1 MFKSIIRT
9 HNMKPKYWNKGV
21 IHLSNNDKVL
31 KKIIDKFP
39 NQSLKLNNNSFHALI
54 NSIIGQQIS
63 VSAANSM
70 KTKLFSLKKNITPL
84 TIKNIKKTDL
94 RKCGLS
100 KQKILYI
107 NNIAIFFL
115 ENKKFIKE
123 ISKNDD
129 LSIREKL
136 IEIKGIGNW
145 TVDMFL
151 LFTHGSSDIF
161 PSGDLGFIKAI
172 SKHYK
177 KDLPL
182 SDKFLKKL
190 QRKWSPYSSIATWY
204 LWRSLDP
211 IPVSY

>member
-1 MFKSIIRT
+1 
-9 HNMKPKYWNKGV
+9 MKPKYWNKGK
-21 IHLSNNDKVL
+21 IHLSNKDKVL
-31 KKIIDKFP
+31 KKIIDQFS
-39 NQSLKLNNNSFHALI
+39 NQSLQLNDNSFHALI

-70 KTKLFSLKKNITPL
+70 KKKLFTLKRNITPR
-84 TIKNIKKTDL
+84 TIKNIKKNDL

-107 NNIAIFFL
+107 NNIADFFL
-115 ENKKFIKE
+115 LNKEFINKLN
-123 ISKNDD
+123 KVND
-129 LSIREKL
+129 LEIREKL

-145 TVDMFL
+145 TIDMFL
-151 LFTHGSSDIF
+151 IFTLGSSNIF
-161 PSGDLGFIKAI
+161 PSGDLGFVKAI

-177 KDLPL
+177 KDLPI
-182 SDKFLKKL
+182 SEKFLSKL
-190 QRKWSPYSSIATWY
+190 YKRWSPYSSIATWY

>member
-1 MFKSIIRT
+1 
-9 HNMKPKYWNKGV
+9 MKPKYWNKG
-21 IHLSNNDKVL
+21 IIYLSNKDKVL
-31 KKIIDKFP
+31 KKIIDQFP
-39 NQSLKLNNNSFHALI
+39 KQSLNLNDNSFHALI

-70 KTKLFSLKKNITPL
+70 KKKLFALKRNITPR
-84 TIKNIKKTDL
+84 TIKNIKKIDFK
-94 RKCGLS
+94 KCGLS

-107 NNIAIFFL
+107 NNIANFFL
-115 ENKKFIKE
+115 ENKKFINE
-123 ISKNDD
+123 INKADD
-129 LSIREKL
+129 LYIRENL
-136 IEIKGIGNW
+136 IQIKGIGNW

-151 LFTHGSSDIF
+151 IFTHGSSNIF
-161 PSGDLGFIKAI
+161 PTGDLGFIKAI

-182 SDKFLKKL
+182 DDKFLSSLL
-190 QRKWSPYSSIATWY
+190 QRWSPYSSIATWY

>member
-1 MFKSIIRT
+1 
-9 HNMKPKYWNKGV
+9 MKPKYWNKGKTY
-21 IHLSNNDKVL
+21 LSNKDRVL
-31 KKIIDKFP
+31 KRIIDQYP
-39 NQSLKLNNNSFHALI
+39 NQSLKLNENSFHALI

-63 VSAANSM
+63 VAAANSM
-70 KTKLFSLKKNITPL
+70 KNKLFSLKKNITPK
-84 TIKNIKKTDL
+84 TIKNIKKNDL
-94 RKCGLS
+94 SKCGLS

-107 NNIAIFFL
+107 NNIADFFL
-115 ENKKFIKE
+115 ENKKFTNE
-123 ISKNDD
+123 IHKLEDQY
-129 LSIREKL
+129 IREKL

-151 LFTHGSSDIF
+151 IFTHGSSNIF
-161 PSGDLGFIKAI
+161 PTGDLGFIKAI

-182 SDKFLKKL
+182 DDKFLSRL
-190 QRKWSPYSSIATWY
+190 HNRWSPYSSIATWY

>member
-1 MFKSIIRT
+1 
-9 HNMKPKYWNKGV
+9 MKPSYWNKG
-21 IHLSNNDKVL
+21 IKYLSNKDKVL
-31 KKIIDKFP
+31 KGIIDQFP

-70 KTKLFSLKKNITPL
+70 KTKLFSLKVSITPRV
-84 TIKNIKKTDL
+84 IKNFKNSDL
-94 RKCGLS
+94 RNCGLS

-107 NNIAIFFL
+107 NNIADFFL
-115 ENKKFIKE
+115 NNKKFIGE
-123 ISKNDD
+123 ISKLDD
-129 LSIREKL
+129 ETVREHL
-136 IEIKGIGNW
+136 IKIKGIGNW

-151 LFTHGSSDIF
+151 LFTHGSSNIF
-161 PSGDLGFIKAI
+161 PSGDLGFVKAI

-182 SDKFLKKL
+182 SEKIKFKL
-190 QRKWSPYSSIATWY
+190 YKKWSPYSSVATWY

>member
-1 MFKSIIRT
+1 MQ
-9 HNMKPKYWNKGV
+9 PKYWNKGK
-21 IHLSNNDKVL
+21 ILLSNKDKVL
-31 KKIIDKFP
+31 KKIIEQFP
-39 NQSLKLNNNSFHALI
+39 NQSLQLNDNSFQALI

-70 KTKLFSLKKNITPL
+70 KNKLFALKKNITPR
-84 TIKNIKKTDL
+84 TIKNIKKTEFK
-94 RKCGLS
+94 KCGLS

-107 NNIAIFFL
+107 NNIADFFL
-115 ENKKFIKE
+115 TNKQFINQIYKTNDQE
-123 ISKNDD
+123 IRK
-129 LSIREKL
+129 KL

-151 LFTHGSSDIF
+151 LFTHGSSNIF
-161 PSGDLGFIKAI
+161 PSGDLGFLKAI

-182 SDKFLKKL
+182 SEKFLSTLHK
-190 QRKWSPYSSIATWY
+190 RWSPYSSIATWY

>member
-1 MFKSIIRT
+1 
-9 HNMKPKYWNKGV
+9 MKPKYWNKGK
-21 IHLSNNDKVL
+21 ILLSNKDKVL
-31 KKIIDKFP
+31 KKIIQQFP
-39 NQSLKLNNNSFHALI
+39 NQSLQLNDNSFQALI

-70 KTKLFSLKKNITPL
+70 KNKLFALKKNITPR

-94 RKCGLS
+94 KKCGLS

-107 NNIAIFFL
+107 NNIADFFL
-115 ENKKFIKE
+115 TNKKFINQINKTDDQE
-123 ISKNDD
+123 IRK
-129 LSIREKL
+129 KL

-151 LFTHGSSDIF
+151 LFTHGSSNIF
-161 PSGDLGFIKAI
+161 PSGDLGFLKAI

-182 SDKFLKKL
+182 SEKFLSTLHK
-190 QRKWSPYSSIATWY
+190 RWSPYSSIATWY

>member
-1 MFKSIIRT
+1 M
-9 HNMKPKYWNKGV
+9 
-21 IHLSNNDKVL
+21 
-31 KKIIDKFP
+31 KKIIDQFS
-39 NQSLKLNNNSFHALI
+39 NQSLQLNDNSFHALI

-70 KTKLFSLKKNITPL
+70 KKKLFALKRNISPRTIKNLKKN
-84 TIKNIKKTDL
+84 DL
-94 RKCGLS
+94 KKCGLS

-107 NNIAIFFL
+107 NNIADFFL
-115 ENKKFIKE
+115 QNKEFVNQLNKA
-123 ISKNDD
+123 ND
-129 LSIREKL
+129 LEIREKL

-151 LFTHGSSDIF
+151 IFTHGSSNIF
-161 PSGDLGFIKAI
+161 PSGDLGFVKAI

-182 SDKFLKKL
+182 NDKFLSTLFK
-190 QRKWSPYSSIATWY
+190 RWSPYSSMATWY

>member
-1 MFKSIIRT
+1 
-9 HNMKPKYWNKGV
+9 MKPMYWNKGV
-21 IHLSNNDKVL
+21 IYLSNKDKVL
-31 KKIIDKFP
+31 KKIIDQFP
-39 NQSLKLNNNSFHALI
+39 KQSLILNDNSFHALI

-70 KTKLFSLKKNITPL
+70 KKKLFALKKNITPR
-84 TIKNIKKTDL
+84 TIKNIKKIDL
-94 RKCGLS
+94 KKCGLS

-107 NNIAIFFL
+107 NNIADFFI
-115 ENKKFIKE
+115 ENKKFIYE
-123 ISKNDD
+123 IDKAEDQY
-129 LSIREKL
+129 IREKL

-151 LFTHGSSDIF
+151 IFTHGSSNIF
-161 PSGDLGFIKAI
+161 PTGDLGFIKAI

-182 SDKFLKKL
+182 DDNFLSTLLK
-190 QRKWSPYSSIATWY
+190 RWSPYSSIATWY

>member
-1 MFKSIIRT
+1 
-9 HNMKPKYWNKGV
+9 MKPKYWNKG
-21 IHLSNNDKVL
+21 IIYLSNKDKVL
-31 KKIIDKFP
+31 KKIIDQFP
-39 NQSLKLNNNSFHALI
+39 KQSLNLNDNSFHALI

-70 KTKLFSLKKNITPL
+70 KKKLFALKRNITPR
-84 TIKNIKKTDL
+84 TIKNIKKIDFK
-94 RKCGLS
+94 KCGLS

-107 NNIAIFFL
+107 NNIANFFL
-115 ENKKFIKE
+115 ENKKFINE
-123 ISKNDD
+123 INKADD
-129 LSIREKL
+129 IYIRENL
-136 IEIKGIGNW
+136 IQIKGIGNW

-151 LFTHGSSDIF
+151 IFTHGSSNIF
-161 PSGDLGFIKAI
+161 PTGDLGFIKAI

-182 SDKFLKKL
+182 DDKFLSNLLK
-190 QRKWSPYSSIATWY
+190 RWSPYSSVATWY

>member
-1 MFKSIIRT
+1 
-9 HNMKPKYWNKGV
+9 MKPKYWNKGK
-21 IHLSNNDKVL
+21 IYLSNKDKVL
-31 KKIIDKFP
+31 KKIIDQFP
-39 NQSLKLNNNSFHALI
+39 NQYLKLNNNSFHALI

-70 KTKLFSLKKNITPL
+70 KSKLFSLKNNITPRTL
-84 TIKNIKKTDL
+84 KNLKNNQLK
-94 RKCGLS
+94 KCGLS

-107 NNIAIFFL
+107 NNISEFFL
-115 ENKKFIKE
+115 KNKKFIKE
-123 ISKNDD
+123 MGKVEDELIQ
-129 LSIREKL
+129 EKL

-145 TVDMFL
+145 TIDMFL
-151 LFTHGSSDIF
+151 LFTHGSSNIF

-182 SDKFLKKL
+182 TDKFLFNLFK
-190 QRKWSPYSSIATWY
+190 KWSPYSSIATWY

-211 IPVSY
+211 LPVSY

>member
-1 MFKSIIRT
+1 
-9 HNMKPKYWNKGV
+9 MKPKYWNKGK
-21 IHLSNNDKVL
+21 IYLSNKDRVL
-31 KKIIDKFP
+31 KKIIDQFP
-39 NQSLKLNNNSFHALI
+39 KQSLILNNNSFHALI

-70 KTKLFSLKKNITPL
+70 KKKLFALKENITPR
-84 TIKNIKKTDL
+84 TIKNIKKIDL
-94 RKCGLS
+94 KKCGLS

-107 NNIAIFFL
+107 NNIADFFI
-115 ENKKFIKE
+115 ENKKFIYE
-123 ISKNDD
+123 IDKVEDQY
-129 LSIREKL
+129 IREKL

-151 LFTHGSSDIF
+151 IFTHGSSNIY
-161 PSGDLGFIKAI
+161 PTGDLGFIKAI

-182 SDKFLKKL
+182 DDNFLSTLLK
-190 QRKWSPYSSIATWY
+190 RWSPYSSIATWY

>member
-1 MFKSIIRT
+1 
-9 HNMKPKYWNKGV
+9 MKPKYWNKGV
-21 IHLSNNDKVL
+21 IYLSNKDKVL
-31 KKIIDKFP
+31 KKIIDQFP
-39 NQSLKLNNNSFHALI
+39 KQSLILNDNSFHALI

-70 KTKLFSLKKNITPL
+70 KKKLFALKKNITPR
-84 TIKNIKKTDL
+84 TIKNIKKIDL
-94 RKCGLS
+94 KKCGLS
-100 KQKILYI
+100 KQKIQYI
-107 NNIAIFFL
+107 NNIADFFE
-115 ENKKFIKE
+115 ENKKFINE
-123 ISKNDD
+123 INKLEDQY
-129 LSIREKL
+129 IREKL

-151 LFTHGSSDIF
+151 IFTHGSSNIF
-161 PSGDLGFIKAI
+161 PTGDLGFIKAI

-182 SDKFLKKL
+182 DDNFLSTLLK
-190 QRKWSPYSSIATWY
+190 RWSPYSSIATWY

>member
-1 MFKSIIRT
+1 
-9 HNMKPKYWNKGV
+9 MKPKYWNKG
-21 IHLSNNDKVL
+21 IIYLSNKDKVL
-31 KKIIDKFP
+31 KKIIDQFP
-39 NQSLKLNNNSFHALI
+39 KQFLNLNDNSFHALI

-70 KTKLFSLKKNITPL
+70 KKKLFALKKNITPR
-84 TIKNIKKTDL
+84 TIKNIKKIDL
-94 RKCGLS
+94 KKCGLS

-107 NNIAIFFL
+107 NNIADFFI
-115 ENKKFIKE
+115 ENKKFIYE
-123 ISKNDD
+123 IDKAEDQY
-129 LSIREKL
+129 IREKL
-136 IEIKGIGNW
+136 IEIKGICNW

-151 LFTHGSSDIF
+151 IFTHGSSNIF
-161 PSGDLGFIKAI
+161 PTGDLGFIKAI

-182 SDKFLKKL
+182 DDDFLSTLLK
-190 QRKWSPYSSIATWY
+190 RWSPYSSIATWY

>member
-1 MFKSIIRT
+1 
-9 HNMKPKYWNKGV
+9 MKPKYWNKGV
-21 IHLSNNDKVL
+21 IYLSNKDKVL
-31 KKIIDKFP
+31 KKIIDQFP
-39 NQSLKLNNNSFHALI
+39 NQSLHLNDNIFHALI

-70 KTKLFSLKKNITPL
+70 KKKLFSLKRDITPR
-84 TIKNIKKTDL
+84 TIKNIKKTDFK
-94 RKCGLS
+94 KCGLS

-107 NNIAIFFL
+107 NNIADFFL
-115 ENKKFIKE
+115 ENKKFTNKIHKLE
-123 ISKNDD
+123 DQY
-129 LSIREKL
+129 IREKL

-151 LFTHGSSDIF
+151 IFTHGSSNIF
-161 PSGDLGFIKAI
+161 PTGDLGFIKAI

-182 SDKFLKKL
+182 DDKFLSRL
-190 QRKWSPYSSIATWY
+190 LVKWSPYSSIATWY

-211 IPVSY
+211 INVSY

>member
-1 MFKSIIRT
+1 
-9 HNMKPKYWNKGV
+9 MKPKYWNKG
-21 IHLSNNDKVL
+21 IIYLSNKDKVL
-31 KKIIDKFP
+31 KKIIDQFP
-39 NQSLKLNNNSFHALI
+39 KQSLILNDNSFHALI

-70 KTKLFSLKKNITPL
+70 KKKLFALKKNITPR
-84 TIKNIKKTDL
+84 TIKNIKKIDL
-94 RKCGLS
+94 KKCGLS

-107 NNIAIFFL
+107 NNIADFFL
-115 ENKKFIKE
+115 ENKKFIYE
-123 ISKNDD
+123 IDKSEDQY
-129 LSIREKL
+129 IREKL

-151 LFTHGSSDIF
+151 IFTHGSSNIF
-161 PSGDLGFIKAI
+161 PTGDLGFIKAI

-182 SDKFLKKL
+182 DDNFLSTLLK
-190 QRKWSPYSSIATWY
+190 RWSPYSSIATWY

>member
-1 MFKSIIRT
+1 MQ
-9 HNMKPKYWNKGV
+9 PKYWNKGK
-21 IHLSNNDKVL
+21 IHLSNKDKVL
-31 KKIIDKFP
+31 KKIIDQFS
-39 NQSLKLNNNSFHALI
+39 NQSLQLNDNSFHALI

-63 VSAANSM
+63 VSAANSI
-70 KTKLFSLKKNITPL
+70 KKKLFVLKKNITPR
-84 TIKNIKKTDL
+84 TIKNIKKNDL

-107 NNIAIFFL
+107 SNIADFFL
-115 ENKKFIKE
+115 LNKEFINKFNKA
-123 ISKNDD
+123 ND
-129 LSIREKL
+129 LEIREKL

-151 LFTHGSSDIF
+151 IFTHGSSNIF
-161 PSGDLGFIKAI
+161 PSGDLGFVKAI

-177 KDLPL
+177 KDLPISEKYL
-182 SDKFLKKL
+182 SKL
-190 QRKWSPYSSIATWY
+190 FKRWSPYSSIATWY